1 MTRTVEKRGAKAL
14 NRKCPNCSSE
24 SISVTGLI
32 LSDVICTTCGQL
44 VGVHWLFRSV
54 FFVIILV
61 ATILTAFFVL
71 IDQGLYAALFMISVP
86 IGALGFIKARF
97 CPLVLK
103 RPKLESQDSTGE
115 LGRPLT
121 RD

>member
-1 MTRTVEKRGAKAL
+1 MLSRI
-14 NRKCPNCSSE
+14 CPNCSSE

-32 LSDVICTTCGQL
+32 LSDVTCTNCSL
-44 VGVHWLFRSV
+44 LIGVHWLFRSI
-54 FFVIILV
+54 FFVIILA
-61 ATILTAFFVL
+61 ATLLTALIFL

-103 RPKLESQDSTGE
+103 RTPEPIE
-115 LGRPLT
+115 
-121 RD
+121 